1 MYLLK
6 TRHFHEIN
14 SNSNICYIIEVI
26 NINFKK
32 STGQGFNQPIK
43 WGIEWGYTQPMNAN
57 KISDRDRAY
66 ISLGNDIKETRR
78 GTDKK

>member
-1 MYLLK
+1 M
-6 TRHFHEIN
+6 
-14 SNSNICYIIEVI
+14 
-26 NINFKK
+26 

>member
-1 MYLLK
+1 
-6 TRHFHEIN
+6 
-14 SNSNICYIIEVI
+14 
-26 NINFKK
+26 
-32 STGQGFNQPIK
+32 
-43 WGIEWGYTQPMNAN
+43 MNAN